1 MELKT
6 KSKRPGMKC
15 SVDVF
20 YDRTDGFSEHI
31 NDRTT
36 YKIVLVKSGSFV
48 AEENGE
54 YRVITAPVAMALN
67 ERAEFKVVS
76 ESNVKSVTI
85 YFKPTFLREEFTFE
99 AINSGKYEK
108 FLSAVKDGD
117 KMSPLDLFSAA
128 VNDDIEFD
136 PEFTD
141 LSVCQDILLLE
152 DFYRYPGNIVYY
164 SLTPQEYDTVNRLFA
179 SVRYD
184 LIEQPDNL
192 WILRVKHFINSILFL
207 PADFFINFRQYELYK
222 DPLVADVA
230 RYLWENLDKDIT
242 LPVILKEFSV
252 NKNILNDA
260 FNKEVSMSCMSYLE
274 QLRVDRAK
282 KLLQFS
288 DCSISEISSI
298 CGYKETAYFSKV
310 FKKHTGMTASDYQK
324 SIRNR

>member
-15 SVDVF
+15 TVDVF
-20 YDRTDGFSEHI
+20 YDSTDGFSGYI

-54 YRVITAPVAMALN
+54 YRVITAPVAIALN
-67 ERAEFKVVS
+67 EKADFKIVS
-76 ESNVKSVTI
+76 GSNVKSVTI

-108 FLSAVKDGD
+108 FLSAVKGGD
-117 KMSPLDLFSAA
+117 KMDPLDLFSAA

-136 PEFTD
+136 PDFTD
-141 LSVCQDILLLE
+141 SSVCQDALLLM
-152 DFYRYPGNIVYY
+152 DFNRYPGNIVYY

-222 DPLVADVA
+222 DLLVADVA
-230 RYLWENLDKDIT
+230 RYLWENLSEDIT
-242 LPVILKEFSV
+242 LSGILKTFSV
-252 NKNILNDA
+252 NKNTLNDA
-260 FNKEVSMSCMSYLE
+260 FNREVSMSCMSYLE
-274 QLRVDRAK
+274 HLRVDRAK

-288 DCSISEISSI
+288 ECSISEISSI